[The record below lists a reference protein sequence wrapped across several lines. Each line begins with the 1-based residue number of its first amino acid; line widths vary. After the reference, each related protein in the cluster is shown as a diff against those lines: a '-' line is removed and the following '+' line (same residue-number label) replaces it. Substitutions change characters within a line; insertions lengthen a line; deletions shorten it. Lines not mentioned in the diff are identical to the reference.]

1 MIKREA
7 VYKREL
13 NHSYMVLECS
23 KEELAERYD
32 YRIMMHNRIGR
43 LLPCSLRQMDGEDFL
58 YYEISSKQPLERLY
72 EGGKLKAGD
81 LACIIREI
89 AAVQEDLGEYMLDES
104 GLLLEKGMIFADV
117 ETRELYFAFYP
128 GSRSG
133 DRQYEGLAD
142 FFLGHTDHGQE
153 QAVNLAYEF
162 YRMSKADYFVL
173 SSFLPILEKELAA
186 TVRGAGSDQGRMRRE
201 AAGNMAWQYGAG
213 YDFADGEDR
222 KCSPGG
228 GEWGSGDIGS
238 SADQS
243 GWMPDPPEKTGWDDM
258 ELLTAQDLS
267 AGQAS
272 KPEEEAGKKRTGVF
286 RWLLSFLKKEKKTKT
301 GQETKEEWSDMVWD
315 SYEQQLYESG
325 SQETV
330 YFADLD
336 KKETSVRKT
345 LCLKAE
351 EGGRKILLRDF
362 PITFGKMQGRVTVV
376 LEDRSVSRIHARIEA
391 GEKGLYVRDL
401 NSRNG
406 TCINGKKLLPDE
418 SAPLREGDQV
428 SFGREYFRCERA

>member
-1 MIKREA
+1 MMKREA

-13 NHSYMVLECS
+13 NHSYMVLACS
-23 KEELAERYD
+23 GEELAERYD

-72 EGGKLKAGD
+72 EGGKLKAAD
-81 LACIIREI
+81 LAYIIREI
-89 AAVQEDLGEYMLDES
+89 AAVQTDLGEYMLDES
-104 GLLLEKGMIFADV
+104 GLLLEEGMIFADV

-128 GSRSG
+128 GSRSAES
-133 DRQYEGLAD
+133 QYGGLAD

-173 SSFLPILEKELAA
+173 SSFLPLLEKELAA
-186 TVRGAGSDQGRMRRE
+186 VKTGWGTLEDPDRRGGETAGRTSEETERTAGENGWTSEAAEAGGSSFLLPEDDFAAGQEEWLEE
-201 AAGNMAWQYGAG
+201 AAGKKKG
-213 YDFADGEDR
+213 R
-222 KCSPGG
+222 K
-228 GEWGSGDIGS
+228 
-238 SADQS
+238 
-243 GWMPDPPEKTGWDDM
+243 
-258 ELLTAQDLS
+258 
-267 AGQAS
+267 
-272 KPEEEAGKKRTGVF
+272 TGVF
-286 RWLLSFLKKEKKTKT
+286 KRLLSFLQREKKQGTE
-301 GQETKEEWSDMVWD
+301 QETAEEWSDMVWD

-336 KKETSVRKT
+336 KREASVQKP
-345 LCLKAE
+345 LCLKSE

-376 LEDRSVSRIHARIEA
+376 LEDRSVSRLHARIEA

-406 TCINGKKLLPDE
+406 TCVNGKKLLPNE
-418 SAPLREGDQV
+418 AEPLREGDQV
-428 SFGREYFRCERA
+428 SFGREHFLCERA

>member
-1 MIKREA
+1 MMKREA

-13 NHSYMVLECS
+13 NHSYMVLACS
-23 KEELAERYD
+23 GEELAERYD

-72 EGGKLKAGD
+72 EGGKLKAAD
-81 LACIIREI
+81 LAYIIREI
-89 AAVQEDLGEYMLDES
+89 AAVQTDLGEYMLDES
-104 GLLLEKGMIFADV
+104 GLLLEEGMIFADV

-128 GSRSG
+128 GSRSAES
-133 DRQYEGLAD
+133 QYGGLAD

-173 SSFLPILEKELAA
+173 SSFLPLLEKELAA
-186 TVRGAGSDQGRMRRE
+186 VKTGWGTLEDPDRRGGETAGRTSEETERTAGENGWTSEAAEAGGSSFLLPEDDFAAGQEEWMEE
-201 AAGNMAWQYGAG
+201 AAGKKK
-213 YDFADGEDR
+213 D
-222 KCSPGG
+222 S
-228 GEWGSGDIGS
+228 
-238 SADQS
+238 
-243 GWMPDPPEKTGWDDM
+243 KTGM
-258 ELLTAQDLS
+258 F
-267 AGQAS
+267 
-272 KPEEEAGKKRTGVF
+272 KR
-286 RWLLSFLKKEKKTKT
+286 LLSFLQREKKQGTE
-301 GQETKEEWSDMVWD
+301 QEAAEEWSDMVWD
-315 SYEQQLYESG
+315 SYEQQLYENG

-336 KKETSVRKT
+336 KREASVQKP
-345 LCLKAE
+345 LCLKSE

-376 LEDRSVSRIHARIEA
+376 LEDRSVSRLHARIEA

-406 TCINGKKLLPDE
+406 TCVNGKKLLPNE
-418 SAPLREGDQV
+418 AEPLREGDQV
-428 SFGREYFRCERA
+428 SFGREHFLCERA